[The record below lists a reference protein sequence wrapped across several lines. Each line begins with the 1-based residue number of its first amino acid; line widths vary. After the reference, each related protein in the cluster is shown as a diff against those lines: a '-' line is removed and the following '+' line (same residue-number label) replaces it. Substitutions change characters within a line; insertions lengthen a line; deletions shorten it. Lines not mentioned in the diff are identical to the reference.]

1 MVDAVRELGR
11 EVRAMPISVAGCVRE
26 DFDHN
31 AENKRNFIIFDIA
44 KVFLISRQ
52 ARSGQLVRGVEH
64 RFGIVER
71 GMQRRKRVVDIP
83 VRRAGGLH
91 PATRRC

>member
-44 KVFLISRQ
+44 KVFLIY
-52 ARSGQLVRGVEH
+52 RG
-64 RFGIVER
+64 
-71 GMQRRKRVVDIP
+71 RRDQVSSYGASSTGSALSSAACSAANASWIS
-83 VRRAGGLH
+83 L
-91 PATRRC
+91 